1 MTVLEHLD
9 GYLPPAHP
17 LSAGSV
23 AAGLAAPV
31 RALFGDPGRDLVDR
45 WEIET
50 RQLPRPLRRLRRR
63 FRDFARRELAP
74 PALAVDALPHWPID
88 TIPDPLHRL
97 LVTAGRAGW
106 LSDLLPKPVGSGSP
120 LAAAYPLSMITS
132 LKVEEFSRACGGL
145 MLLLSAHMLG
155 QVPMLLSGDP
165 LLIRRR
171 LVPGLR
177 RNLAGDPYLFAF
189 AITEPD
195 AGSDV
200 EDGHGAALRHPGVVA
215 RRADGGWLLSGR
227 KVFISGGDVARGFTL
242 FAALDGEGY
251 ESWTCFFLER
261 GTAGFRPVRT
271 ELKMGMRASGAAE
284 LELLDVFVPDA
295 DVVGRLRAG
304 WSLNRQTLNLSRIPV
319 AAMAVGFAQAA
330 CDIAVEHVSRPRPG
344 GRARI
349 HDQSVQLAIADMI
362 TATSAIRAQVWTA
375 AASWR
380 LRQST
385 SAMAKFHAT
394 DTAMQVIETGMD
406 LLGADGLLH
415 HNRLE
420 KVWRDGRL
428 TQIFEGTNQINRLAV
443 IEDLQHQFLYPSTPR
458 SQP

>member
-1 MTVLEHLD
+1 MTVFEHLD
-9 GYLPPAHP
+9 GHVAPAHP
-17 LSAGSV
+17 LSAGTV

-63 FRDFARRELAP
+63 FRDFAQQELAP
-74 PALAVDALPHWPID
+74 PALAVDALPHWPVD
-88 TIPDPLHRL
+88 AIPDPLQQL

-120 LAAAYPLSMITS
+120 LAAVYPLAMMTS

-155 QVPMLLSGDP
+155 QVPLLLSADP

-200 EDGHGAALRHPGVVA
+200 EDGYGAARRRPGVVA
-215 RRADGGWLLSGR
+215 RRVDGGWLLSGR

-261 GTAGFRPVRT
+261 GTPGFRPVRT

-295 DVVGRLRAG
+295 DVVGRVRSG

-330 CDIAVEHVSRPRPG
+330 CDIAVEHVTRSRPG
-344 GRARI
+344 GRPRI
-349 HDQSVQLAIADMI
+349 HDQNVQLAIADMI

-406 LLGADGLLH
+406 LLGAGALLH

-420 KVWRDGRL
+420 KVWRDCRL

>member
-1 MTVLEHLD
+1 MTDHLD
-9 GYLPPAHP
+9 GYLAHPHP
-17 LSAGSV
+17 LSADAV
-23 AAGLAAPV
+23 ATGLAAPV
-31 RALFGDPGRDLVDR
+31 RTLFGNPAQDHGDR

-50 RQLPRPLRRLRRR
+50 RQLPRGLRSLRRR
-63 FRDFARRELAP
+63 ARDFARTELAP
-74 PALAVDALPHWPID
+74 LALEIDAAPHWPAD
-88 TIPDPLHRL
+88 AIPAVLHRL

-106 LSDLLPKPVGSGSP
+106 LSDLLPKPIGSGSP
-120 LAAAYPLSMITS
+120 RTVAHPLAMTAS

-155 QVPMLLSGDP
+155 QVPLLLSADP
-165 LLIRRR
+165 LLIGRR
-171 LVPGLR
+171 LIPGVR
-177 RNLAGDPYLFAF
+177 RNLTGDPYLFAF

-200 EDGHGAALRHPGVVA
+200 EEGHGAALGHPGVVA
-215 RRADGGWLLSGR
+215 RRVTGGWLLNGR
-227 KVFISGGDVARGFTL
+227 KVFISGGDIAQGFTL

-251 ESWTCFFLER
+251 ESWTCFFIER
-261 GTAGFRPVRT
+261 GSPGFRPVRT

-295 DVVGRLRAG
+295 DVVGKVRGG
-304 WSLNRQTLNLSRIPV
+304 WSLNRQTLNISRIPV

-330 CDIAVEHVSRPRPG
+330 CDIAVDHVTRSDG

-349 HDQSVQLAIADMI
+349 HDQSVQLAVADMI
-362 TATSAIRAQVWTA
+362 TATSAIRAQVWA
-375 AASWR
+375 AASGWR

-385 SAMAKFHAT
+385 GAMAKFYAT
-394 DTAMQVIETGMD
+394 DTAMGVIEQGMD
-406 LLGADGLLH
+406 LLGPDALLH
-415 HNRLE
+415 HNGLE
-420 KVWRDGRL
+420 KVWRDCRL

-443 IEDLQHQFLYPSTPR
+443 IEDLQYGFLEPSTTR

>member
-1 MTVLEHLD
+1 MTTLEHLD
-9 GYLPPAHP
+9 GHVAPGRP
-17 LSAGSV
+17 LSATAV
-23 AAGLAAPV
+23 APGLAAPV
-31 RALFGDPGRDLVDR
+31 RALLGDPSRDIADR
-45 WEIET
+45 WELET
-50 RQLPRPLRRLRRR
+50 RRLPRPMRPLRRRW
-63 FRDFARRELAP
+63 RDFAQTELAP
-74 PALAVDALPHWPID
+74 LALEVDALPHWPVEEL
-88 TIPDPLHRL
+88 PDPLHRL

-106 LSDLLPKPVGSGSP
+106 LSDLLPKPIGSGPVTAAVYP
-120 LAAAYPLSMITS
+120 LAMMTS

-155 QVPMLLSGDP
+155 QVPLLLSADP
-165 LLIRRR
+165 GLIRRR
-171 LVPGLR
+171 LIPGLR
-177 RNLAGDPYLFAF
+177 RNLAGEPYLFAF

-215 RRADGGWLLSGR
+215 RRADGGWLLTGR
-227 KVFISGGDVARGFTL
+227 KVFISGGDVAEGFTV

-251 ESWTCFFLER
+251 ESWTCFFVER
-261 GTAGFRPVRT
+261 GTPGFRPVRT

-284 LELLDVFVPDA
+284 LELIDVFVPDA
-295 DVVGRLRAG
+295 DVVGKLRGG

-319 AAMAVGFAQAA
+319 GAMAVGFAQAA
-330 CDIAVEHVSRPRPG
+330 CDIAVEHVTRPRAG

-362 TATSAIRAQVWTA
+362 AATSAIRAQVWA
-375 AASWR
+375 AASTWR
-380 LRQST
+380 LRQAT
-385 SAMAKFHAT
+385 SAMTKFYAT

-406 LLGADGLLH
+406 LLGAEALLH
-415 HNRLE
+415 QTGLE
-420 KVWRDGRL
+420 KVWRDCRL

-443 IEDLQHQFLYPSTPR
+443 IEDLQQEFLSTRR